1 MYLSVS
7 NCSLV
12 ATAPNMNTDT
22 KYKAVVAPIA
32 DNVPTGIDF
41 CVSFKDAERFEP
53 AMMPVTA
60 GKKRPNNALHTF
72 PKHEDNQD
80 HEKKLTHAKLQKSAE
95 K

>member
-1 MYLSVS
+1 MKLEMSHEKLYLSVS
-7 NCSLV
+7 SCSLV

-22 KYKAVVAPIA
+22 KYKAVVVPIA

-60 GKKRPNNALHTF
+60 GKKSPNNELHTF

-80 HEKKLTHAKLQKSAE
+80 HETS
-95 K
+95 